1 MYEVWGGW
9 GTIPLGGGWDPGSG
23 LIYIYIYA
31 NLCVCVCVRIL
42 QHQWF
47 LRLSSGIF
55 WTSPRPA
62 HRFSHSYTKSHI
74 ASLGILPSKAKR
86 TSQPSVN
93 GACVTKHG
101 CCSNLATGTG
111 PKLCPLEE
119 CNMAPISNQN
129 YQPRY
134 LVFTSRTSPA
144 TGECTSP
151 QAFTASK
158 VQIVSITCFCCRIR
172 SLTKGPKTNPRIG
185 ARKKGK
191 HTRPRTS
198 GVWWKLF
205 ESPELRASAMYVPN
219 KIPYCITIY
228 YHTLFCSSSTST
240 TASRNKFQPMK
251 TGVAKGLD

>member
-1 MYEVWGGW
+1 M
-9 GTIPLGGGWDPGSG
+9 
-23 LIYIYIYA
+23 
-31 NLCVCVCVRIL
+31 CVCVRIL
-42 QHQWF
+42 QQQWF

-62 HRFSHSYTKSHI
+62 HRFSHSSTKSHI

-86 TSQPSVN
+86 TSQPSVK

-111 PKLCPLEE
+111 PKFCHLKE
-119 CNMAPISNQN
+119 CNMPPISNQN

-191 HTRPRTS
+191 HTRPRTTS
-198 GVWWKLF
+198 GVWWKLV
-205 ESPELRASAMYVPN
+205 SRVTRAKSFCNVCSKQNPLL
-219 KIPYCITIY
+219 Y
-228 YHTLFCSSSTST
+228 YHTLFCSSSNENWRCKRSW
-240 TASRNKFQPMK
+240 
-251 TGVAKGLD
+251 LID